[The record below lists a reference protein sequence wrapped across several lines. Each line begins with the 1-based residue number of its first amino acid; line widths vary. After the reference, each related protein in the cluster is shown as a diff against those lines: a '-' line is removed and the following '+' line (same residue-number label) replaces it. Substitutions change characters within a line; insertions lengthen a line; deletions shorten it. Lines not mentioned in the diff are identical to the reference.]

1 MHSTS
6 SLAPLAPAATSANM
20 ALKVS
25 QLSWAIEGKTILSE
39 ISFALPQGEM
49 LGLIGPNGAGKS
61 SLLRCLY
68 RFIRPAKGH
77 ISLFSQDI
85 SELSP
90 KAFACKV
97 AVVQQDTPQYFDM
110 TTEQLVAMGLTPH
123 KGMFDTNSSGDGEK
137 IAKALEKVGLSHKV
151 HQQYDR
157 LSGGEKQRALIARAI
172 VQQPQLL
179 ILDEPTNHL
188 DIRYQIQ
195 ILELVRSLGISV
207 IASIHDLNLAS
218 ALCDH
223 LLLLDKGLV
232 SAMGTPAQVLTEE
245 RIAEVF
251 GVCAQVTPHPQHGNP
266 LINYFYGYQK
276 PKSDAVDA
284 ARDSHAVSA
293 QARASEACACHN
305 PGAPNEVLQR
315 AAMLNESVENT
326 P

>member
-6 SLAPLAPAATSANM
+6 SLAPLAPVATSANM
-20 ALKVS
+20 ALQVS

-123 KGMFDTNSSGDGEK
+123 KGMFDSHSSEDSDK

-207 IASIHDLNLAS
+207 VTSIHDLNLAS
-218 ALCDH
+218 ALCDS
-223 LLLLDKGLV
+223 LLLLDKGQV
-232 SAMGTPAQVLTEE
+232 SAMGTPTEVLTEE
-245 RIAEVF
+245 RIAQVF
-251 GVCAQVTPHPQHGNP
+251 GVCAQVMPHPQHGNP

-276 PKSDAVDA
+276 PKSDTADA
-284 ARDSHAVSA
+284 ASDSHPVSA
-293 QARASEACACHN
+293 QALPPVACACHTS
-305 PGAPNEVLQR
+305 GAPS
-315 AAMLNESVENT
+315 AALHKHSVEPT

>member
-1 MHSTS
+1 MPSTS

-68 RFIRPAKGH
+68 RFIRPAKGQ

-123 KGMFDTNSSGDGEK
+123 KGMFDSHSSEDSDK

-207 IASIHDLNLAS
+207 VTSIHDLNLAS
-218 ALCDH
+218 ALCDS
-223 LLLLDKGLV
+223 LLLLDKGQV
-232 SAMGTPAQVLTEE
+232 SAMGTPTEVLTEE

-251 GVCAQVTPHPQHGNP
+251 GVCAQVMPHPQHGNP

-276 PKSDAVDA
+276 PKSDTADA
-284 ARDSHAVSA
+284 ASDSHAVSA
-293 QARASEACACHN
+293 QALPPVACACHN
-305 PGAPNEVLQR
+305 PGAPS
-315 AAMLNESVENT
+315 AALHKHSVEPT

>member
-123 KGMFDTNSSGDGEK
+123 KGMFDSHSSEDSDK
-137 IAKALEKVGLSHKV
+137 IAKALDKVGLSHKV

-207 IASIHDLNLAS
+207 VTSIHDLNLAS
-218 ALCDH
+218 ALCDS
-223 LLLLDKGLV
+223 LLLLDKGQV
-232 SAMGTPAQVLTEE
+232 SAMGTPTEVLTEE
-245 RIAEVF
+245 RIAQVF
-251 GVCAQVTPHPQHGNP
+251 GVCAQVMPHPQHGNP

-276 PKSDAVDA
+276 PKSDTADA
-284 ARDSHAVSA
+284 ASDSHPVSA
-293 QARASEACACHN
+293 QALPPVACACQTS
-305 PGAPNEVLQR
+305 GAPS
-315 AAMLNESVENT
+315 AALHKHSVEPT